1 MVRPV
6 SRARPPAPRLY
17 SGTARDEAHSGR
29 SIGMIPLPKALLGL
43 PDASAPVE
51 DDTCPQGPGGLK
63 GLEARLGYGFSNPAL
78 LRVALTLGSWAN
90 EHRDA
95 GWPSNACLEFF
106 GDAVLGLLAADA
118 LWRRFPDLAEGELT
132 RLRASLVSEASLA
145 RAAEAIELG
154 EWLYL
159 GRGDLKRGGRDHP
172 STLADAVEAVLGAAF
187 LDGREAGRAPLE
199 AAAAVF
205 ERLIGARVAALR
217 PEHGVDPKSRL
228 QHWAQGHFRVT
239 PIYVRVGEPPPP
251 DDPRWS
257 ARVELR
263 FSDGRVEVLGE
274 GQGRSLR
281 EAERAAARD
290 ALAGIPEEG

>member
-1 MVRPV
+1 MVR
-6 SRARPPAPRLY
+6 
-17 SGTARDEAHSGR
+17 
-29 SIGMIPLPKALLGL
+29 LPKALQDL
-43 PDASAPVE
+43 PDASAAV
-51 DDTCPQGPGGLK
+51 DDETRPPGPGGLE
-63 GLEARLGYGFSNPAL
+63 GLELRLGYHFSDPAL

-90 EHRDA
+90 EHREA

-132 RLRASLVSEASLA
+132 RLRASLVSEPSLA
-145 RAAEAIELG
+145 QAADAIELG
-154 EWLYL
+154 AWLYM
-159 GRGDLKRGGRDHP
+159 GRGDLKRGGRDHA

-187 LDGREAGRAPLE
+187 LDGRESGGAPLE
-199 AAAAVF
+199 AAATVF
-205 ERLIGARVAALR
+205 ERLMGKRVAQLR

-228 QHWAQGHFRVT
+228 QHWAQGHLRVT

-274 GQGRSLR
+274 GQGRSLK
-281 EAERAAARD
+281 EAERAAACE
-290 ALAGIPEEG
+290 ALAQLPPDD